1 MIIISANIKVSSQ
14 ISTSGSMAEVSPIL
28 LEFLYPPFQMFGN
41 LVTGSIC
48 YSMVIAR
55 STVGVVRDWL
65 VNIGRDW

>member
-1 MIIISANIKVSSQ
+1 
-14 ISTSGSMAEVSPIL
+14 MAEVSPIL

-65 VNIGRDW
+65 VNVGRDW